1 MNLIGLQ
8 PSLIC
13 TCPEAWGLHTGRA
26 PQPWPRGDVGMEV
39 VVPLAVVWVLAVSGA
54 PNTTRRLTD
63 VADTTRRQPDLDDV
77 TDDDNLHLHDYYDEE
92 RINISETGMYLGSPC
107 LQWCDP
113 RLLHVVCEPASRT
126 CQCDVRHPVALGV
139 AKGCAKPRKLGEQCF
154 YRQTCRAFDAHS
166 SCVQVNHN
174 AYCQCD
180 PGYHSTSH
188 SRPTQR
194 VFCTEDLVL
203 LTADMPTLLGVA
215 SGIFVLAGLLCMVL
229 HLYTRARYHPTHL
242 ADARLTPPCLY
253 SLNDTGGTISGT
265 RASSR
270 ASSRSGCTSGT
281 LELESCASRRTS
293 RRGVPVSASRA
304 GAARTAAILLISR
317 HLKAVRRDGGA
328 HPPKCA
334 AKGSRRPSLSSV
346 QSSSS
351 SIRSYSAKKWERE
364 REQKERRQMSMR
376 LAQLHDKMATGKEIP
391 KHAPTPSPRSPN
403 NSTDG
408 LLPSLVTH
416 PEPQLQGV
424 DGPCSS
430 SSLY

>member
-1 MNLIGLQ
+1 MWVVTVLCALVV
-8 PSLIC
+8 
-13 TCPEAWGLHTGRA
+13 TGA
-26 PQPWPRGDVGMEV
+26 
-39 VVPLAVVWVLAVSGA
+39 GA
-54 PNTTRRLTD
+54 PNATHRR
-63 VADTTRRQPDLDDV
+63 ADPQEPLIPEDEDDLV
-77 TDDDNLHLHDYYDEE
+77 LDYYDEA
-92 RINISETGMYLGSPC
+92 RINISEKGRYIGSPC
-107 LQWCDP
+107 EFMCNSDLV
-113 RLLHVVCEPASRT
+113 HVYCEPRTST
-126 CQCDVRHPVALGV
+126 CQCAPKHSVQLGV
-139 AKGCAKPRKLGEQCF
+139 ARGCAKPKKLGEQCF
-154 YRQTCRAFDAHS
+154 YRETCRAFDPHS

-180 PGYHSTSH
+180 TGYHTTSH
-188 SRPTQR
+188 SRPTLR

-203 LTADMPTLLGVA
+203 LTADLPTLLGVA
-215 SGIFVLAGLLCMVL
+215 SGIFVLAGLLCFVL
-229 HLYTRARYHPTHL
+229 HLYTKARYHPAHL

-253 SLNDTGGTISGT
+253 SLNDTGGTLSAT

-281 LELESCASRRTS
+281 LELEGSSRRES
-293 RRGVPVSASRA
+293 RRAASSRA

-317 HLKAVRRDGGA
+317 HLKAVRDGGA

-351 SIRSYSAKKWERE
+351 SIRSYSAKRWERE

-376 LAQLHDKMATGKEIP
+376 LAQLHDKMAAGRELP

-408 LLPSLVTH
+408 LLPAVCEIRELQSAD
-416 PEPQLQGV
+416 QLQGV
-424 DGPCSS
+424 DGPCTST
-430 SSLY
+430 SLY

>member
-1 MNLIGLQ
+1 
-8 PSLIC
+8 
-13 TCPEAWGLHTGRA
+13 
-26 PQPWPRGDVGMEV
+26 
-39 VVPLAVVWVLAVSGA
+39 
-54 PNTTRRLTD
+54 
-63 VADTTRRQPDLDDV
+63 
-77 TDDDNLHLHDYYDEE
+77 
-92 RINISETGMYLGSPC
+92 MYLGSPC
-107 LQWCDP
+107 EFTCNP
-113 RLLHVVCEPASRT
+113 KLLHVYCDPTTNT
-126 CQCDVRHPVALGV
+126 CQCDPKHGVALGV
-139 AKGCAKPRKLGEQCF
+139 AKGCAKPKKLGEQCF
-154 YRQTCRAFDAHS
+154 YRQTCEAFDPHA

-174 AYCQCD
+174 AYCQCN

-188 SRPTQR
+188 SRPTTR
-194 VFCTEDLVL
+194 IFCTEDLVL

-229 HLYTRARYHPTHL
+229 HLYTRARFHPTHL

-253 SLNDTGGTISGT
+253 SLNDTGGTLSAT

-270 ASSRSGCTSGT
+270 ASSRSGATSGT
-281 LELESCASRRTS
+281 LEMESNGSRRTS

-304 GAARTAAILLISR
+304 GAARAAAILLISR

-334 AKGSRRPSLSSV
+334 AKGSRRPSISSV

-351 SIRSYSAKKWERE
+351 SIRSYSAKRWERD
-364 REQKERRQMSMR
+364 RELKEKRQMSMR
-376 LAQLHDKMATGKEIP
+376 LAQLHDKMNSGKDIP

-408 LLPSLVTH
+408 LLPSVCEIRELVAN
-416 PEPQLQGV
+416 PGQQQLQGV

>member
-1 MNLIGLQ
+1 
-8 PSLIC
+8 
-13 TCPEAWGLHTGRA
+13 
-26 PQPWPRGDVGMEV
+26 MEV
-39 VVPLAVVWVLAVSGA
+39 VVPLALVCVLAVSGA
-54 PNTTRRLTD
+54 PNATRARRPD
-63 VADTTRRQPDLDDV
+63 VPETGHDHTASPAAPARPAPAPARPAP
-77 TDDDNLHLHDYYDEE
+77 DDDDELLSQADYYDEE
-92 RINISETGMYLGSPC
+92 KLNISERGMYLGSPC
-107 LQWCDP
+107 DTTCNPKLV
-113 RLLHVVCEPASRT
+113 HVYCEPST
-126 CQCDVRHPVALGV
+126 QSCQCDTKHPVALGV
-139 AKGCAKPRKLGEQCF
+139 TKGCAKPKKLGEQCF
-154 YRQTCRAFDAHS
+154 YRQTCRAFDAHA

-180 PGYHSTSH
+180 PGYHSTTH

-253 SLNDTGGTISGT
+253 SLNDTGGTVSGT

-281 LELESCASRRTS
+281 LELESSASRRAS
-293 RRGVPVSASRA
+293 RRGGGVAVSASRA
-304 GAARTAAILLISR
+304 G
-317 HLKAVRRDGGA
+317 
-328 HPPKCA
+328 
-334 AKGSRRPSLSSV
+334 SRRPSISSM

-376 LAQLHDKMATGKEIP
+376 LAQLHDKMAAGREIP

-408 LLPSLVTH
+408 LLPSVCEIRELASN
-416 PEPQLQGV
+416 PDQQLQGV

>member
-1 MNLIGLQ
+1 
-8 PSLIC
+8 
-13 TCPEAWGLHTGRA
+13 
-26 PQPWPRGDVGMEV
+26 MEV
-39 VVPLAVVWVLAVSGA
+39 VFPLAVVLLAVSAA
-54 PNTTRRLTD
+54 PNATRR
-63 VADTTRRQPDLDDV
+63 RPDDLPDEPV
-77 TDDDNLHLHDYYDEE
+77 LPDDDDELNHRLDYYDEE
-92 RINISETGMYLGSPC
+92 RINISEKGMYLGSPC
-107 LQWCDP
+107 EFTCNP
-113 RLLHVVCEPASRT
+113 KLLHVYCDPTTAS
-126 CQCDVRHPVALGV
+126 CQCDPKHPVALGV
-139 AKGCAKPRKLGEQCF
+139 AKGCAKPKKLGEQCF
-154 YRQTCRAFDAHS
+154 YRQTCRAFDAHA

-174 AYCQCD
+174 AFCQCD

-188 SRPTQR
+188 NRPTQR
-194 VFCTEDLVL
+194 IFCTEDLVL

-229 HLYTRARYHPTHL
+229 HLYTKARYHPTHL

-253 SLNDTGGTISGT
+253 SLNDTGGTLSAT

-281 LELESCASRRTS
+281 LEAESVGGTGGAGGSRRAS

-317 HLKAVRRDGGA
+317 HLHVRGGAGGGGAVRRDGGA

-351 SIRSYSAKKWERE
+351 SIRSYSAKRWERE

-376 LAQLHDKMATGKEIP
+376 LAQLHDKMAAGREVP

-408 LLPSLVTH
+408 LLPSVCEIRELITNT
-416 PEPQLQGV
+416 ESGLQGV

>member
-1 MNLIGLQ
+1 
-8 PSLIC
+8 
-13 TCPEAWGLHTGRA
+13 
-26 PQPWPRGDVGMEV
+26 MEV
-39 VVPLAVVWVLAVSGA
+39 AALVVCALVVSAAPNATHRRDTRDQPATVAASNATHRRDTHEPLAPEEEDDHAVE
-54 PNTTRRLTD
+54 
-63 VADTTRRQPDLDDV
+63 
-77 TDDDNLHLHDYYDEE
+77 YYDDAK
-92 RINISETGMYLGSPC
+92 INISAKGMYLGSPC
-107 LQWCDP
+107 EFTCNP
-113 RLLHVVCEPASRT
+113 SLLHVYCEPRT
-126 CQCDVRHPVALGV
+126 SSCQCDPKHPVSLGV
-139 AKGCAKPRKLGEQCF
+139 TTGCAKPKKLGEQCF
-154 YRQTCRAFDAHS
+154 YQETCHAFDPHA

-180 PGYHSTSH
+180 AGYHTTSH

-194 VFCTEDLVL
+194 IFCTEDLVL

-229 HLYTRARYHPTHL
+229 HLYTKARYHPAHL

-253 SLNDTGGTISGT
+253 SLNDTGGTLSAT

-270 ASSRSGCTSGT
+270 ASSRSGMTSGT
-281 LELESCASRRTS
+281 LELEGTS
-293 RRGVPVSASRA
+293 RRESRRAASRA
-304 GAARTAAILLISR
+304 
-317 HLKAVRRDGGA
+317 
-328 HPPKCA
+328 
-334 AKGSRRPSLSSV
+334 GSRRPSLSSV

-376 LAQLHDKMATGKEIP
+376 LAQLHDKMAAGRDIP

-408 LLPSLVTH
+408 LLPSVCEIRELVTSS
-416 PEPQLQGV
+416 EQQLQGV

>member
-1 MNLIGLQ
+1 
-8 PSLIC
+8 
-13 TCPEAWGLHTGRA
+13 
-26 PQPWPRGDVGMEV
+26 MEV
-39 VVPLAVVWVLAVSGA
+39 VVPLALVWVLAVSGA
-54 PNTTRRLTD
+54 PNSTRG
-63 VADTTRRQPDLDDV
+63 RRPDIVPDEPLLP
-77 TDDDNLHLHDYYDEE
+77 DDDEELVQHPDYYDEE
-92 RINISETGMYLGSPC
+92 KLNISEKGMYLGSPC
-107 LQWCDP
+107 DFTCNPNLMHVYCDP
-113 RLLHVVCEPASRT
+113 TTLS
-126 CQCDVRHPVALGV
+126 CQCDSKHPVALGA
-139 AKGCAKPRKLGEQCF
+139 AKGCAKPKKLGEQCF
-154 YRQTCRAFDAHS
+154 YRQTCRAFDAHA

-253 SLNDTGGTISGT
+253 SLNDTGGTISAT

-281 LELESCASRRTS
+281 LELESSASRRTS
-293 RRGVPVSASRA
+293 RRGGGGVPVSASRA

-376 LAQLHDKMATGKEIP
+376 LAQLHDKMATGREIP

-408 LLPSLVTH
+408 LLPAVCEIRELVTN
-416 PEPQLQGV
+416 PDQQLQGV

>member
-1 MNLIGLQ
+1 
-8 PSLIC
+8 
-13 TCPEAWGLHTGRA
+13 
-26 PQPWPRGDVGMEV
+26 MEV
-39 VVPLAVVWVLAVSGA
+39 VFPLAVVLLAVSAA
-54 PNTTRRLTD
+54 PNATRR
-63 VADTTRRQPDLDDV
+63 RPDDLPDEPV
-77 TDDDNLHLHDYYDEE
+77 LPDDDDELNHRLDYYDEE
-92 RINISETGMYLGSPC
+92 RINISEKGMYLGSPC
-107 LQWCDP
+107 EFTCNP
-113 RLLHVVCEPASRT
+113 KLLHVYCDPTTAS
-126 CQCDVRHPVALGV
+126 CQCDPKHPVALGV
-139 AKGCAKPRKLGEQCF
+139 AKGCAKPKKLGEQCF
-154 YRQTCRAFDAHS
+154 YRQTCRAFDAHA

-174 AYCQCD
+174 AFCQCD

-188 SRPTQR
+188 NRPTQR
-194 VFCTEDLVL
+194 IFCTEDLVL

-229 HLYTRARYHPTHL
+229 HLYTKARYHPTHL

-253 SLNDTGGTISGT
+253 SLNDTGGTLSAT

-281 LELESCASRRTS
+281 LEAESVGGTGGAGGSRRAS

-304 GAARTAAILLISR
+304 
-317 HLKAVRRDGGA
+317 
-328 HPPKCA
+328 
-334 AKGSRRPSLSSV
+334 GSRRPSLSSV

-351 SIRSYSAKKWERE
+351 SIRSYSAKRWERE

-376 LAQLHDKMATGKEIP
+376 LAQLHDKMAAGREVP

-408 LLPSLVTH
+408 LLPSVCEIRELITNT
-416 PEPQLQGV
+416 ESGLQGV

>member
-1 MNLIGLQ
+1 
-8 PSLIC
+8 
-13 TCPEAWGLHTGRA
+13 
-26 PQPWPRGDVGMEV
+26 MEV
-39 VVPLAVVWVLAVSGA
+39 VGLVLCALLVSGA
-54 PNTTRRLTD
+54 PNATHRR
-63 VADTTRRQPDLDDV
+63 ADPQEPLPEEDDEFV
-77 TDDDNLHLHDYYDEE
+77 LDYYDEA
-92 RINISETGMYLGSPC
+92 RINISEKGRYLGSPC
-107 LQWCDP
+107 EFTCNSKLV
-113 RLLHVVCEPASRT
+113 HVYCEPRSST
-126 CQCDVRHPVALGV
+126 CQCDPKHSVELGV
-139 AKGCAKPRKLGEQCF
+139 ARGCAKPKKLGEQCF
-154 YRQTCRAFDAHS
+154 YRETCRAFDPHA

-180 PGYHSTSH
+180 PGYHTTSH

-215 SGIFVLAGLLCMVL
+215 SGIFVLAGLLCFVL
-229 HLYTRARYHPTHL
+229 HLYTKARYHPAHL

-253 SLNDTGGTISGT
+253 SLNDTGGTLSAT

-281 LELESCASRRTS
+281 LELDSRRES
-293 RRGVPVSASRA
+293 RRAASRA

-317 HLKAVRRDGGA
+317 HLGAGHGGA
-328 HPPKCA
+328 RAKCA

-376 LAQLHDKMATGKEIP
+376 LAQLHDKMAAGRELP

-408 LLPSLVTH
+408 LLPAVCEIRELVTNAD
-416 PEPQLQGV
+416 QLQGV